1 MDEMCLEMCK
11 ITRWERGYRLI
22 LDRVDFSVRKKEKVL
37 IRGEIQEDI
46 RQMFQVASGV
56 TAVQEGTY
64 RISCA
69 GIIPEQFPDLERMRA
84 IDYLLLPLLTQ
95 GYNRKQA
102 WGRIKP
108 MVKTSTLWEKRM
120 IYADNLTAYEK
131 GVLLSIA
138 ALSTEP
144 EIVLAGDGISEMTEE
159 ERKKFGTLISGWL
172 ADLGMAFVAFGNLW
186 EGILYFDRIYEIQ
199 NGHLLEIHN
208 TRVSAVVTFTVSHAD
223 TGSGGIGDNSAE

>member
-208 TRVSAVVTFTVSHAD
+208 TRDGKVTLRYQQNVA
-223 TGSGGIGDNSAE
+223 

>member
-69 GIIPEQFPDLERMRA
+69 GIIPEQFPDL
-84 IDYLLLPLLTQ
+84 DLPVWQ
-95 GYNRKQA
+95 QQDQ
-102 WGRIKP
+102 
-108 MVKTSTLWEKRM
+108 S
-120 IYADNLTAYEK
+120 
-131 GVLLSIA
+131 
-138 ALSTEP
+138 
-144 EIVLAGDGISEMTEE
+144 
-159 ERKKFGTLISGWL
+159 
-172 ADLGMAFVAFGNLW
+172 
-186 EGILYFDRIYEIQ
+186 
-199 NGHLLEIHN
+199 
-208 TRVSAVVTFTVSHAD
+208 
-223 TGSGGIGDNSAE
+223 

>member
-84 IDYLLLPLLTQ
+84 IYYLLLPLLTQ

-208 TRVSAVVTFTVSHAD
+208 TRE
-223 TGSGGIGDNSAE
+223 GKG